1 MREQTKPNFLPSTT
15 AQPHGRRLSLAFPDL
30 CKPLHAA
37 PPHLT
42 HPTAAPTVRSTP
54 QATVV
59 PYCTYCTILRAALSP
74 LLAMNWLTT
83 QAPSSPL
90 SSAPSSAPS
99 PAASD
104 STLSDLSDSSLS
116 DLSDSELS
124 EMSRS
129 LAGRR
134 SGYPSPSSSNR
145 SSTKASPA
153 PENMPSPPSSN
164 DDDDRPRKKRKL
176 EDPKEPMTQ
185 RLDLRRDLTDE
196 DKPQLDRLLKTLHK
210 KRKIVVIAGAGIS
223 VSAGIPDFR
232 SSTGLF
238 KSLRDERKRISSG
251 KELFDA
257 SVYQNDS
264 STSNFHDMVRT
275 LSQQT
280 KNAAPTAFHHL
291 LATLA
296 HEGRLLRLYT
306 QNVDG
311 IDTSL
316 PPLKTQIPLP
326 KKNPWP
332 KTVQLHGSLEYMV
345 CSKCHTVSEFDPE
358 LFDGP
363 APPACPSCQ
372 SDDLARQA
380 VDKRSHGVGRLRP
393 RMVLYNEHNP
403 DDEAIGA
410 CSKADL
416 RTRPD
421 AVIVVGTT
429 LKVPG
434 VRRIVR
440 EMCATV
446 RDRKDGMTIWIN
458 NEPEPK
464 CKELENIWDLVVQ
477 GPCDEVARHAAMQKW
492 DDPVHKQVTDDE
504 LPKHKPCVVIGTP
517 KKVLKVQ
524 GMPTPAQSPRIGP
537 QSQALPEEPETP
549 SKTARGTKRATQV
562 VAKVNAFD
570 QMTGKP
576 DAKHQTKRAKAQP
589 KKTTGAKSKAAK
601 VKQETNAAITQT
613 FKQKKS
619 TAKFVPTKL
628 KGQLGAVPRDENAD
642 SIQLPKRS
650 PLSPR
655 KCGARVTAFKIVSD
669 FDFRY
674 NNFPEDK
681 RPAMEP
687 FSSPVKPRS
696 PSDQIRQENDFFH
709 AAHPTD
715 ESRPSTADSTS
726 SRMSIGNLLNPQPI
740 S

>member
-1 MREQTKPNFLPSTT
+1 
-15 AQPHGRRLSLAFPDL
+15 
-30 CKPLHAA
+30 
-37 PPHLT
+37 
-42 HPTAAPTVRSTP
+42 
-54 QATVV
+54 
-59 PYCTYCTILRAALSP
+59 
-74 LLAMNWLTT
+74 
-83 QAPSSPL
+83 
-90 SSAPSSAPS
+90 
-99 PAASD
+99 
-104 STLSDLSDSSLS
+104 
-116 DLSDSELS
+116 
-124 EMSRS
+124 
-129 LAGRR
+129 
-134 SGYPSPSSSNR
+134 
-145 SSTKASPA
+145 
-153 PENMPSPPSSN
+153 MPSPPCSN

-176 EDPKEPMTQ
+176 EDPKQRTTH

-196 DKPQLDRLLKTLHK
+196 DKPHLDRLLKTLHK

-264 STSNFHDMVRT
+264 STSSFHDMVRT

-280 KNAAPTAFHHL
+280 KNARPTAFHHL

-311 IDTSL
+311 IDASL
-316 PPLKTQIPLP
+316 PPLKTEVPLP

-345 CSKCHTVSEFDPE
+345 CSKCHTVSDFDPD

-363 APPACPSCQ
+363 VPPACPSCQ
-372 SDDLARQA
+372 GDDLARQA
-380 VDKRSHGVGRLRP
+380 ADKRSHGIGRLRP

-410 CSKADL
+410 CSQADL

-446 RDRKDGMTIWIN
+446 RDRKDGTTIWIN
-458 NEPEPK
+458 NDPEPK
-464 CKELENIWDLVVQ
+464 CKELENVWDLIVQ

-492 DDPVHKQVTDDE
+492 DDPVHKEVTDEE
-504 LPKHKPCVVIGTP
+504 LPKHKPSVVIGTP
-517 KKVLKVQ
+517 KKGIKVQ
-524 GMPTPAQSPRIGP
+524 GMLTPAQSPRIGA
-537 QSQALPEEPETP
+537 QSRPESEDPATP
-549 SKTARGTKRATQV
+549 SKTGRGTTRLPENTNSGNAFEQLDGKP
-562 VAKVNAFD
+562 VAKS
-570 QMTGKP
+570 
-576 DAKHQTKRAKAQP
+576 QTKRAKVHSR
-589 KKTTGAKSKAAK
+589 KTAGAGRKSVKAT
-601 VKQETNAAITQT
+601 KQTNAAITNT

-619 TAKFVPTKL
+619 TTRVVPAKLTGKLAIVP
-628 KGQLGAVPRDENAD
+628 VDENANTID
-642 SIQLPKRS
+642 LPKRS
-650 PLSPR
+650 PTTPR
-655 KCGARVTAFKIVSD
+655 NGGSKLLTAFKTSD
-669 FDFRY
+669 FRF
-674 NNFPEDK
+674 NHLPE
-681 RPAMEP
+681 RPQIEP
-687 FSSPVKPRS
+687 LSSPVKART
-696 PSDQIRQENDFFH
+696 PSEQIHQEANYHRTVQMSD
-709 AAHPTD
+709 
-715 ESRPSTADSTS
+715 SRPSTADSSS
-726 SRMSIGNLLNPQPI
+726 SRMSINNLLNPGPI

>member
-1 MREQTKPNFLPSTT
+1 
-15 AQPHGRRLSLAFPDL
+15 
-30 CKPLHAA
+30 
-37 PPHLT
+37 
-42 HPTAAPTVRSTP
+42 
-54 QATVV
+54 
-59 PYCTYCTILRAALSP
+59 
-74 LLAMNWLTT
+74 MNWLTT

-90 SSAPSSAPS
+90 SSVPSSAPS
-99 PAASD
+99 PDASD
-104 STLSDLSDSSLS
+104 SGLS
-116 DLSDSELS
+116 DLSDSELL

-129 LAGRR
+129 LAPRR
-134 SGYPSPSSSNR
+134 SYPSPSSSNR
-145 SSTKASPA
+145 SSAKASPA

-164 DDDDRPRKKRKL
+164 DDDDRPRKKRKV
-176 EDPKEPMTQ
+176 EDPKERTTK

-280 KNAAPTAFHHL
+280 KNAQPTAFHHL

-316 PPLKTQIPLP
+316 PPLKTRVPLP

-358 LFDGP
+358 IFDGP
-363 APPACPSCQ
+363 APPACPSCH

-446 RDRKDGMTIWIN
+446 RDRKDGVTIWIN

-464 CKELENIWDLVVQ
+464 CKELENIWDLIIQ

-492 DDPVHKQVTDDE
+492 NDPVYKEVTDDE
-504 LPKHKPCVVIGTP
+504 LPKHKPSVVIGTP

-537 QSQALPEEPETP
+537 QSRALPGEPETP
-549 SKTARGTKRATQV
+549 SKTARGTKRASEGA
-562 VAKVNAFD
+562 AKVNAFE
-570 QMTGKP
+570 QMNGKP
-576 DAKHQTKRAKAQP
+576 TAKTQTKRAKAQP
-589 KKTTGAKSKAAK
+589 KKKTGAKGKATK
-601 VKQETNAAITQT
+601 VKKETNVTITNT
-613 FKQKKS
+613 FKQTKS
-619 TAKFVPTKL
+619 TAKVGPALL
-628 KGQLGAVPRDENAD
+628 KGKVAAVPKKEHAD
-642 SIQLPKRS
+642 LIVIPKRAPITPRS
-650 PLSPR
+650 GGAKYTVFKQLS
-655 KCGARVTAFKIVSD
+655 AA
-669 FDFRY
+669 DFRY
-674 NNFPEDK
+674 NLCTE
-681 RPAMEP
+681 RPPVEP
-687 FSSPVKPRS
+687 FSSPLKPRT
-696 PSDQIRQENDFFH
+696 PSEQIRQENDFFH
-709 AAHPTD
+709 ATQPTS

-726 SRMSIGNLLNPQPI
+726 SRMSIGNLLNPEPV

>member
-1 MREQTKPNFLPSTT
+1 
-15 AQPHGRRLSLAFPDL
+15 
-30 CKPLHAA
+30 
-37 PPHLT
+37 
-42 HPTAAPTVRSTP
+42 
-54 QATVV
+54 
-59 PYCTYCTILRAALSP
+59 
-74 LLAMNWLTT
+74 
-83 QAPSSPL
+83 
-90 SSAPSSAPS
+90 
-99 PAASD
+99 
-104 STLSDLSDSSLS
+104 
-116 DLSDSELS
+116 
-124 EMSRS
+124 MSRS
-129 LAGRR
+129 LARCR
-134 SGYPSPSSSNR
+134 SYPSPSSSNR
-145 SSTKASPA
+145 SSAKASPA

-176 EDPKEPMTQ
+176 EDPKDRTAK

-196 DKPQLDRLLKTLHK
+196 DKPQLDRLLKALHK

-264 STSNFHDMVRT
+264 STSNFHEMVRT

-280 KNAAPTAFHHL
+280 KNAQPTAFHHL

-316 PPLKTQIPLP
+316 PPLKTQVPLP

-345 CSKCHTVSEFDPE
+345 CSKCHQVSDFNPE

-446 RDRKDGMTIWIN
+446 RDRKDGVTIWIN

-464 CKELENIWDLVVQ
+464 CKELENIWDLVIQ

-492 DDPVHKQVTDDE
+492 NDPVQYKEVTDDE
-504 LPKHKPCVVIGTP
+504 LPKHKPRVIIDTP
-517 KKVLKVQ
+517 KKGIKIQ
-524 GMPTPAQSPRIGP
+524 GMLTPAQSPRIGP
-537 QSQALPEEPETP
+537 QPQSMPGEPETP
-549 SKTARGTKRATQV
+549 SKAGRAMKRTSEDAS
-562 VAKVNAFD
+562 KVNAFE
-570 QMTGKP
+570 QLSGKP
-576 DAKHQTKRAKAQP
+576 NVKPQTKRAKAQP
-589 KKTTGAKSKAAK
+589 KKATGAKSKTTK
-601 VKQETNAAITQT
+601 VKKETNVAITNT

-619 TAKFVPTKL
+619 TTKGAAPKL
-628 KGQLGAVPRDENAD
+628 KGPVSAVPKDENAD
-642 SIQLPKRS
+642 YIHLPKRS
-650 PLSPR
+650 PLTPR
-655 KCGARVTAFKIVSD
+655 HGCAKTTVFKNIPPV
-669 FDFRY
+669 DFRY
-674 NNFPEDK
+674 NHYPE
-681 RPAMEP
+681 RPQMEP
-687 FSSPVKPRS
+687 FSSPVKPRT
-696 PSDQIRQENDFFH
+696 PSEQIRQENDFFR
-709 AAHPTD
+709 AAQSTS
-715 ESRPSTADSTS
+715 ESRPSTADSAS
-726 SRMSIGNLLNPQPI
+726 SRLSIANLLNPEPL

>member
-1 MREQTKPNFLPSTT
+1 M
-15 AQPHGRRLSLAFPDL
+15 
-30 CKPLHAA
+30 
-37 PPHLT
+37 
-42 HPTAAPTVRSTP
+42 
-54 QATVV
+54 
-59 PYCTYCTILRAALSP
+59 
-74 LLAMNWLTT
+74 
-83 QAPSSPL
+83 
-90 SSAPSSAPS
+90 
-99 PAASD
+99 
-104 STLSDLSDSSLS
+104 
-116 DLSDSELS
+116 SDSELS
-124 EMSRS
+124 VMSRS
-129 LAGRR
+129 LARASRR
-134 SGYPSPSSSNR
+134 SYPSPSSSNR
-145 SSTKASPA
+145 SSAKPSPA
-153 PENMPSPPSSN
+153 PDSMPSPPCSN

-176 EDPKEPMTQ
+176 QDPKQRTTQ
-185 RLDLRRDLTDE
+185 RLDLRRDLTYD

-264 STSNFHDMVRT
+264 STSSFHDMVRT

-280 KNAAPTAFHHL
+280 KTAQPTAFHHL

-296 HEGRLLRLYT
+296 HQGRLLRLYT

-316 PPLKTQIPLP
+316 PPLKTKVPLP

-345 CSKCHTVSEFDPE
+345 CSKCHTVSDFDPD

-372 SDDLARQA
+372 GDDLARQA
-380 VDKRSHGVGRLRP
+380 AEKRSHGIGRLRP

-410 CSKADL
+410 CSQADL

-446 RDRKDGMTIWIN
+446 RDRKDGTTIWIN
-458 NEPEPK
+458 NDPEPK
-464 CKELENIWDLVVQ
+464 CKELENVWDLVVQ

-492 DDPVHKQVTDDE
+492 DDPLHKEVTDDE
-504 LPKHKPCVVIGTP
+504 LPKHKPSVVIGTP
-517 KKVLKVQ
+517 KKGIKVQ
-524 GMPTPAQSPRIGP
+524 GMLTPAQSPRIGP
-537 QSQALPEEPETP
+537 QSRVELEDPLTP
-549 SKTARGTKRATQV
+549 SKTGRGTKRPFVCVGKASAFEQLNG
-562 VAKVNAFD
+562 KVTTKSQPKRTKA
-570 QMTGKP
+570 QS
-576 DAKHQTKRAKAQP
+576 KRAAGTKS
-589 KKTTGAKSKAAK
+589 KTTGST
-601 VKQETNAAITQT
+601 KQAHVAITTT

-619 TAKFVPTKL
+619 TTRIVPAKLTGKVASMPT
-628 KGQLGAVPRDENAD
+628 DENAD
-642 SIQLPKRS
+642 TIDMPKRS
-650 PLSPR
+650 PLAPR
-655 KCGARVTAFKIVSD
+655 VSGSKLTAFKP
-669 FDFRY
+669 FDFRF
-674 NNFPEDK
+674 NQLPE
-681 RPAMEP
+681 RPEMEP
-687 FSSPVKPRS
+687 FSSPVKART
-696 PSDQIRQENDFFH
+696 PSEQIHEEAGFYR
-709 AAHPTD
+709 AAQATS
-715 ESRPSTADSTS
+715 ESRPSTADSSTS
-726 SRMSIGNLLNPQPI
+726 RISINNLLNPEPI

>member
-1 MREQTKPNFLPSTT
+1 S
-15 AQPHGRRLSLAFPDL
+15 S
-30 CKPLHAA
+30 
-37 PPHLT
+37 
-42 HPTAAPTVRSTP
+42 V
-54 QATVV
+54 
-59 PYCTYCTILRAALSP
+59 
-74 LLAMNWLTT
+74 
-83 QAPSSPL
+83 PSST
-90 SSAPSSAPS
+90 PSSA
-99 PAASD
+99 A
-104 STLSDLSDSSLS
+104 SDSSLS
-116 DLSDSELS
+116 DISDSELS
-124 EMSRS
+124 IMSRS
-129 LAGRR
+129 LARASRR
-134 SGYPSPSSSNR
+134 SYPSPSSSNR
-145 SSTKASPA
+145 SSAKASPA
-153 PENMPSPPSSN
+153 PENMPSPPPSN

-176 EDPKEPMTQ
+176 DDPKERTTH
-185 RLDLRRDLTDE
+185 RLDLRKDLTEE
-196 DKPQLDRLLKTLHK
+196 DQPQLDRLLKTLHK

-264 STSNFHDMVRT
+264 STSSFHDMVRT

-280 KNAAPTAFHHL
+280 KNAEPTAFHHL

-316 PPLKTQIPLP
+316 PPLKTEVPLP

-332 KTVQLHGSLEYMV
+332 KTVQLHGSLEHMV
-345 CSKCHTVSEFDPE
+345 CSKCHTVSDFDPD

-446 RDRKDGMTIWIN
+446 RDRKDGTTIWIN
-458 NEPEPK
+458 NDPEPK
-464 CKELENIWDLVVQ
+464 TKELENVWDLVVQ
-477 GPCDEVARHAAMQKW
+477 GPCDEVARYAAMQKW
-492 DDPVHKQVTDDE
+492 DDPAHKEVTDDE
-504 LPKHKPCVVIGTP
+504 LPKHKPFVVIGTP
-517 KKVLKVQ
+517 KKGIKVQ
-524 GMPTPAQSPRIGP
+524 GMLTPAQSPRIGP
-537 QSQALPEEPETP
+537 QSRIKLEYPVTP
-549 SKTARGTKRATQV
+549 SKTARGAKRTSEG
-562 VAKVNAFD
+562 VAKTNAFA
-570 QMTGKP
+570 QLNGKP
-576 DAKHQTKRAKAQP
+576 AAKSQTKRAKGQP
-589 KKTTGAKSKAAK
+589 KKATAAK
-601 VKQETNAAITQT
+601 AKTRKTPQQVNAAITNS

-619 TAKFVPTKL
+619 TARSVPAKL
-628 KGQLGAVPRDENAD
+628 TSRMATMPRDENAD
-642 SIQLPKRS
+642 TIDPPKGS
-650 PLSPR
+650 PLTPQQDGR
-655 KCGARVTAFKIVSD
+655 KVRTWALSKIPAGD
-669 FDFRY
+669 LR
-674 NNFPEDK
+674 NNDVLRPEV
-681 RPAMEP
+681 EL
-687 FSSPVKPRS
+687 FSSPAKPRT
-696 PSDQIRQENDFFH
+696 PSEQLRQEDSFFREVP
-709 AAHPTD
+709 ATD
-715 ESRPSTADSTS
+715 ESRPSS
-726 SRMSIGNLLNPQPI
+726 SAS
-740 S
+740 